1 MTLFPNIEQNYLDD
15 LLAFQSNARRYG
27 EPLIRSHWELLDGVP
42 VRNLYD
48 ETVLDKAFFDW
59 CRIGEQV
66 RIAVAS
72 YYRRKY
78 PAFPI
83 SADPND
89 LTYFF
94 AGREFDFSVGQDVTA
109 TDDSKDI
116 YAISLGAWPDFRNAL
131 IEHHPE
137 EAAHLAS
144 VVFKGTAGDWR
155 PVGNRDES
163 DPLKFLKGLQ
173 AGNAVRENAN
183 FSLFRLQL

>member
-1 MTLFPNIEQNYLDD
+1 MFPNIEQNYLDD

-59 CRIGEQV
+59 SRIGEQV
-66 RIAVAS
+66 RMAVAS

-144 VVFKGTAGDWR
+144 VVFEATAGDWR
-155 PVGNRDES
+155 PVGNRDEG

-173 AGNAVRENAN
+173 SGRAVREHAN
-183 FSLFRLQL
+183 FSLFRLQF

>member
-59 CRIGEQV
+59 SRIGEQV

-144 VVFKGTAGDWR
+144 VVFKGTAGDRR